1 MQKENIE
8 AVLKD
13 YQCPY
18 MGTDL
23 VSANTVKDITV
34 DGNNVSIK
42 VVLGWPAEGI
52 MQAFHEN
59 LNAKVMDAYPDAKL
73 TLDLSYEIIPHTV
86 QQSIERIK
94 GIKNIIAIAS
104 GKGGVGKSTTAVNLA
119 LALKEEGATAAIL
132 DADIY
137 GPSIPR
143 MLGLAGRPD
152 SEDGKTLDPK
162 IGHGLQAMSIGLLV
176 EEETPMIWRGPMVT
190 QALEQLLTDTNWAD
204 VDFLIIDLPPGTGDV
219 QLTLCQKIP
228 LSGAVIVTTPQDI
241 SLIDARKGLKM
252 FEKVEVPVLGVI
264 ENMSSFICPKCGTVE
279 SICGEGG
286 GEQLA
291 EENDVKLLGQ
301 LPLLKSIRVE
311 MDKGTPTVSENPE
324 SPVSLIYRD
333 IARKMAATLSMRKKD
348 YSSAFPKIVIQN
360 D

>member
-23 VSANTVKDITV
+23 VSGNTVKDITV

-52 MQAFHEN
+52 MQAFHDN
-59 LNAKVMDAYPDAKL
+59 LNKKVMEAYPDAKL

-94 GIKNIIAIAS
+94 GIKNIIAVAS
-104 GKGGVGKSTTAVNLA
+104 GKGGVGKSTTSVNLA

-143 MLGLAGRPD
+143 MLGLGGRPD
-152 SEDGKTLDPK
+152 SEDGKTLDP
-162 IGHGLQAMSIGLLV
+162 
-176 EEETPMIWRGPMVT
+176 
-190 QALEQLLTDTNWAD
+190 
-204 VDFLIIDLPPGTGDV
+204 
-219 QLTLCQKIP
+219 
-228 LSGAVIVTTPQDI
+228 
-241 SLIDARKGLKM
+241 
-252 FEKVEVPVLGVI
+252 
-264 ENMSSFICPKCGTVE
+264 
-279 SICGEGG
+279 
-286 GEQLA
+286 
-291 EENDVKLLGQ
+291 
-301 LPLLKSIRVE
+301 
-311 MDKGTPTVSENPE
+311 
-324 SPVSLIYRD
+324 
-333 IARKMAATLSMRKKD
+333 
-348 YSSAFPKIVIQN
+348 
-360 D
+360 